1 MRQAEHEQPS
11 DPTAVLLAKV
21 YALILSWPMPDEVD
35 ELAADEPNEKDGQ
48 RPVVAKTAVAKKGQQ
63 DDQ

>member
-1 MRQAEHEQPS
+1 MEQKAS
-11 DPTAVLLAKV
+11 DPTAVLLAQV

-35 ELAADEPNEKDGQ
+35 ELTADEPKSKGRQ